1 MSMIQIYPRSSYRTI
16 VSVIRRFP
24 CIVLTSTSA
33 MKDTLLHLTYPI
45 QTTSGT
51 PTSEV
56 FVPTGT
62 LVIMGLLETNSDPRI
77 WGPDA
82 REWKPERWL
91 KPLPQ
96 SVKDVKMP
104 GVYSDM

>member
-1 MSMIQIYPRSSYRTI
+1 MIQIYPWSNYRAI
-16 VSVIRRFP
+16 VSVTRLLL

-33 MKDTLLHLTYPI
+33 VKDTLLHLTYPI
-45 QTTSGT
+45 QTASGT
-51 PTSEV
+51 TTSEV

-62 LVIMGLLETNSDPRI
+62 LIIMGLLETNSDPRI

-91 KPLPQ
+91 QPLPQ